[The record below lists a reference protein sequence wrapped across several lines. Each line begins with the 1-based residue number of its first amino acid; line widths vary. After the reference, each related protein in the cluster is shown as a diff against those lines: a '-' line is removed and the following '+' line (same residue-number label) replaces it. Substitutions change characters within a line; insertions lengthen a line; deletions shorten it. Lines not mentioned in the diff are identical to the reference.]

1 MGQDETR
8 GGYGI
13 ARPIKA
19 RSVSDGIDATV
30 GATIG
35 TTPCLASDPP
45 AYAEGLYGPG

>member
-19 RSVSDGIDATV
+19 RSASDGIN
-30 GATIG
+30 ATIG
-35 TTPCLASDPP
+35 ATPCVASDPP
-45 AYAEGLYGPG
+45 AYAEGLYGAG